1 MMNKIAIL
9 IHFDS
14 LGEVYRFPMQF
25 KDPSFFQA
33 MDRFLEFSNQDKFP
47 YSIYFIGKDLR
58 NKMHAEKVKQWS
70 EMGHE
75 IGNHSWSHR
84 EDLSLLPK
92 TEVHRQISKTH
103 EIIASI
109 TGIEPKGFA
118 GPGWTHSS
126 DIYNTLISLNYSY
139 DVSVFPS
146 WIFFLQYLFWTV
158 NFIGTHKHKRF
169 LLRGKDIIKS
179 ISSPS
184 HPFIYYGNS
193 AKKKL
198 YILPL
203 PVTRTRIIC
212 FHSMGYMFGWK
223 MHNKIV
229 QQALQNSESFYYVM
243 HISDFLGTEDIRGR
257 QAPRGMP
264 RLSISIEK
272 KRKNF
277 ERILE
282 IFRKNDKKIVTAHDL
297 AQSYFYRKTIKSN
310 NKLISN
316 K

>member
-1 MMNKIAIL
+1 MNKIAIL

-92 TEVHRQISKTH
+92 TEVYKQISKTH
-103 EIIASI
+103 EIITSI

-118 GPGWTHSS
+118 GPGWTHSN

-146 WIFFLQYLFWTV
+146 WMFFLQYLFWTV
-158 NFIGTHKHKRF
+158 NFIGTYKHKRF
-169 LLRGKDIIKS
+169 LLRGTDIIKS
-179 ISSPS
+179 ISSSS
-184 HPFIYYGNS
+184 HPSIYYGNS
-193 AKKKL
+193 TEKKL

-212 FHSMGYMFGWK
+212 FHSMGYMFGWQTHCK
-223 MHNKIV
+223 LV
-229 QQALQNSESFYYVM
+229 QQALQNSKTFYYVM
-243 HISDFLGTEDIRGR
+243 HIGDLLGIEDISGN

-264 RLSISIEK
+264 RLSIPIEEK
-272 KRKNF
+272 KKNF
-277 ERILE
+277 ERVLD
-282 IFRKNDKKIVTAHDL
+282 IFRKNKKKIVTAHDL
-297 AQSYFYRKTIKSN
+297 AKNYFNTKITDFN
-310 NKLISN
+310 NEIIN
-316 K
+316 KK